1 MKSRLGERQRGNTA
15 IGLIV
20 GLVVGLG
27 VALGIA
33 VYLRWFALLL
43 ARPHPEDEVEEPPAG
58 GRRPRGGATAVLV
71 LGTGILV
78 LFSVLPGL
86 LLGLLS

>member
-1 MKSRLGERQRGNTA
+1 VGEVDAARADQP
-15 IGLIV
+15 
-20 GLVVGLG
+20 
-27 VALGIA
+27 
-33 VYLRWFALLL
+33 
-43 ARPHPEDEVEEPPAG
+43 RPH
-58 GRRPRGGATAVLV
+58 RGATAVLV

>member
-1 MKSRLGERQRGNTA
+1 VLLGDPDTA
-15 IGLIV
+15 TGE
-20 GLVVGLG
+20 
-27 VALGIA
+27 ALEGA
-33 VYLRWFALLL
+33 
-43 ARPHPEDEVEEPPAG
+43 PH
-58 GRRPRGGATAVLV
+58 RGATAVLV